1 MRNNKYDTEHSYV
14 NTPEFGLRTVLL
26 LLSALYTGINV
37 LVFTLTYLPGDREML
52 IWGIILCVL
61 FAGAGVINI
70 FDNRKGMKSRTAVII
85 WLVIYAAGVFAV
97 FASTWTWLPVVPVAA
112 IEVFIASAVILILHK
127 AKKL

>member
-61 FAGAGVINI
+61 FAGTGVINI

-97 FASTWTWLPVVPVAA
+97 FAATWTWLPVVPVAA
-112 IEVFIASAVILILHK
+112 IEVFIDSTVSLILHK

>member
-26 LLSALYTGINV
+26 FFSALYTGINV

-52 IWGIILCVL
+52 ISGIILCVL
-61 FAGAGVINI
+61 FAGIGVINI

-85 WLVIYAAGVFAV
+85 WLVIYTGGVFAV
-97 FASTWTWLPVVPVAA
+97 FAATRTWLPVVPVVG
-112 IEVFIASAVILILHK
+112 IEIFIAAAVILMLLK